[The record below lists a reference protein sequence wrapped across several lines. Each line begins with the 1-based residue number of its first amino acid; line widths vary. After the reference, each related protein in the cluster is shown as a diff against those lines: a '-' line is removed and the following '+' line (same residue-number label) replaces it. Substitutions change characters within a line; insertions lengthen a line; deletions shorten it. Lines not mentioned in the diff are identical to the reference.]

1 MNQQVSKTVSP
12 IKCQNLS
19 KRFGEVVALDN
30 LSLEIDRG
38 TVFGF
43 LGPNGAGKTT
53 TLRLLAGITKPTSG
67 RIWVDHQEVTTNS
80 IPLRSAIGYLPE
92 SPAFYNWMTGREFLR
107 FTADLYGLETR
118 NSLQRTKSLL
128 KDVNLRDVADRKIKT
143 YSRGMQQRLGLAQA
157 LINNPKILLLDEPA
171 SALDPM
177 GRRDVLKIIQSLKGE
192 TTIFIS
198 THILADV
205 ERICDRVAII
215 NNGKLVT
222 SGSIEEL
229 QLQQNNQQFE
239 LVISGD
245 ANPIAN
251 NLQNMPWIRQCTISK
266 KNDLS
271 VIQIKV
277 TDVETASKQLL
288 KLLVDSEVILRRY
301 EITSP
306 SLEDIFMD
314 LVDQKNR
321 R

>member
-157 LINNPKILLLDEPA
+157 LINKPKILLLDEPA